1 MEITSVNPDNNY
13 SQHTVS
19 ESNWGQMGKSEFL
32 KLITAQL
39 KYQDPLA
46 PADNSEFLSQAAQ
59 FNILEQIMNLNNRFD
74 SVYAQGLAGKEI
86 YWENDNFEV
95 FMGTV
100 EGIEIFGG
108 TPWLAV
114 GGELV
119 SISQVISI
127 ITPPDLAEEE
137 QAG

>member
-127 ITPPDLAEEE
+127 SAPPDLAEEE